1 MHSQRGYSVHRRHLE
16 QQSYLEKTQLRYL
29 QRLPVPE
36 EIRYRD
42 LDPTKS
48 LESAIY
54 SPVSNIG
61 DIWSLKEGADES
73 AIVLDIDKVGL
84 DAFLQQFV

>member
-1 MHSQRGYSVHRRHLE
+1 MVGNLLVMRWAFS
-16 QQSYLEKTQLRYL
+16 
-29 QRLPVPE
+29 
-36 EIRYRD
+36 
-42 LDPTKS
+42 
-48 LESAIY
+48 Y

>member
-1 MHSQRGYSVHRRHLE
+1 MRTSLCATLKEPDYRTRRRETH
-16 QQSYLEKTQLRYL
+16 KTHAFDDRAL
-29 QRLPVPE
+29 V
-36 EIRYRD
+36 
-42 LDPTKS
+42 
-48 LESAIY
+48 Y

-73 AIVLDIDKVGL
+73 AIVLDMDKVGL

>member
-1 MHSQRGYSVHRRHLE
+1 MILA
-16 QQSYLEKTQLRYL
+16 LICL
-29 QRLPVPE
+29 
-36 EIRYRD
+36 
-42 LDPTKS
+42 
-48 LESAIY
+48 AIEYY